1 MLKIAI
7 CDDEQIFIDDVTAK
21 LKSQNEEYE
30 ISEYISG
37 EELLNSSVVPCL
49 YYTIILLVLQLC
61 GVAISLS

>member
-37 EELLNSSVVPCL
+37 KELLNSSVVLAYIIPL
-49 YYTIILLVLQLC
+49 YYWFCNCAVLP
-61 GVAISLS
+61 